1 MALDPR
7 TGAVRAMVGGRDFD
21 DSKFNRATQ
30 ALRQPGSTFKPIVYA
45 DAIQNGRPPSYMVDD
60 SPFEVPQPDST
71 TWAPQN
77 YDGTF
82 QGVMTMRRG
91 LYLSR
96 NLVAIRVGMELGPES
111 VIDEARR
118 FGITTPIHPYPS
130 IYIGSEGVYPIEMIS
145 AYTAFAKL
153 GSRSTPMAIT
163 RVENAKG
170 DVLWEPA
177 PTVTPVLS
185 PEEAWEMVDMMKDV
199 VQHGTAYGSVWAAGI
214 PSARGGQ
221 DGHDERLQ
229 RRVVHRVHGRS
240 RRRRVDGD
248 GPAGEDHARCA
259 GRATRRTGVDGVHD
273 GGLSAEAAHRPIGR
287 APKD

>member
-1 MALDPR
+1 MSPYLQGCFVALDPR

-60 SPFEVPQPDST
+60 SPLEVPQPDST

-118 FGITTPIHPYPS
+118 FGITTPIHPVSLHLHWHRRAS
-130 IYIGSEGVYPIEMIS
+130 IRWS
-145 AYTAFAKL
+145 
-153 GSRSTPMAIT
+153 
-163 RVENAKG
+163 
-170 DVLWEPA
+170 
-177 PTVTPVLS
+177 
-185 PEEAWEMVDMMKDV
+185 
-199 VQHGTAYGSVWAAGI
+199 
-214 PSARGGQ
+214 
-221 DGHDERLQ
+221 
-229 RRVVHRVHGRS
+229 
-240 RRRRVDGD
+240 
-248 GPAGEDHARCA
+248 
-259 GRATRRTGVDGVHD
+259 
-273 GGLSAEAAHRPIGR
+273 
-287 APKD
+287 